1 MADEKVTCIVVGAG
15 PAGSAAALTLAR
27 AGIEVLLLERGETAG
42 SKNLFGGVLY
52 TTILDTLV
60 PEWMEEAPLERYVTR
75 KRFSL
80 MATDAEIALD
90 FKTKRYEQHPK
101 RNFSF
106 VALRA
111 KFDQWFASK
120 AEEAGA
126 MLATGVMVKELLI
139 DNGKVIG
146 VRTEPG
152 NEEFFAD
159 VVISAEGVHSY
170 LTLQAGL
177 RTEEFDPDHMV
188 TAAKEVIK
196 LDPSVI
202 EDRFQLEGNE
212 GVAAAYF
219 GEGLFGMFGAGF
231 VYTNK
236 DSLSIGTGVTI
247 GEMMRHKKN
256 PNDVLE
262 HFKQHPAIRPLI
274 KGGESIE
281 YSAHMIPE
289 YGYDHLPGC
298 FMDGF
303 LVTGD
308 AAGLVNSSHHQEGTN
323 LAMASGVFAAETVIE
338 AVKRNDFTSL
348 TLRMYR
354 EKLENSFVL
363 KDLKKYRHMTNFF
376 NTNPHFLRDYPEL
389 AAELLGD
396 YFALSD
402 TPKAD
407 VEKEVFRKL
416 RRRVPWMTMLMDA
429 WKIRKAMF

>member
-1 MADEKVTCIVVGAG
+1 MSDEKTTCIVVGAG
-15 PAGSAAALTLAR
+15 PAGAAAALTLAK

-42 SKNLFGGVLY
+42 CKNLFGGVLY
-52 TTILDTLV
+52 TTILDKLV
-60 PEWMEEAPLERYVTR
+60 PEWMDEAPLERYVTR

-80 MATDAEIALD
+80 MAKDAEIALD

-101 RNFSF
+101 RNYSY

-111 KFDQWFASK
+111 KFDAWFAGK

-126 MLATGVMVKELLI
+126 MLATGVMVKELI
-139 DNGKVIG
+139 IQNDKVIG

-177 RTEEFDPDHMV
+177 RKEEFNPDFMV
-188 TAAKEVIK
+188 TAAKEVIE
-196 LDPSVI
+196 LDQTVL
-202 EDRFQLEGNE
+202 EDRFQLEGDE

-236 DSLSIGTGVTI
+236 NSLSIGTGVTI
-247 GEMMRHKKN
+247 SEMIRHKKN

-274 KGGESIE
+274 KGGTTIE

-289 YGYDHLPGC
+289 YGYDHRPGLYTA
-298 FMDGF
+298 GF

-338 AVKRNDFTSL
+338 AVKRNDFSRATMAL
-348 TLRMYR
+348 Y
-354 EKLENSFVL
+354 EQKLENSFVL
-363 KDLKKYRHMTNFF
+363 KDLKKYRHMSHFF

-396 YFALSD
+396 YFEVSD
-402 TPKAD
+402 RPKAE
-407 VEKEVFRKL
+407 VESEVYRKL
-416 RRRVPWMTMLMDA
+416 RRRVPVLTMLTDF
-429 WKIRKAMF
+429 WKAKKAIF

>member
-1 MADEKVTCIVVGAG
+1 MSDEKVTCIVVGAG
-15 PAGSAAALTLAR
+15 PAGSAAALVLAC
-27 AGIEVLLLERGETAG
+27 AGIEVLLLERGETVG
-42 SKNLFGGVLY
+42 CKNLFGGVLY
-52 TTILDTLV
+52 TTILDKLIPT
-60 PEWMEEAPLERYVTR
+60 WMEEAPLERYVTR

-80 MATDAEIALD
+80 MAKDSEVALD

-106 VALRA
+106 VVLRA
-111 KFDQWFASK
+111 KFDPWFAGK

-126 MLATGVMVKELLI
+126 MLATGIMVKELI
-139 DNGKVIG
+139 IENGKVIG

-152 NEEFFAD
+152 NEEYFAD

-177 RTEEFDPDHMV
+177 RHGEFDPDHIV

-196 LDPSVI
+196 LDKSVI

-212 GVAAAYF
+212 GVAGAYF

-247 GEMMRHKKN
+247 GEMIRNKKN
-256 PNDVLE
+256 PNEILE
-262 HFKQHPAIRPLI
+262 HFKQHPAIRTLI
-274 KGGESIE
+274 RGGETIE

-289 YGYDHLPGC
+289 YGYDHRPGL
-298 FMDGF
+298 FNDGF

-323 LAMASGVFAAETVIE
+323 LAMASGVYAAETVIE
-338 AVKRNDFTSL
+338 AVKKNDFSKA
-348 TLRMYR
+348 TLSMY
-354 EKLENSFVL
+354 EQKLENSFVL

-402 TPKAD
+402 RPKGE
-407 VEKEVFRKL
+407 VEKEVFRKM
-416 RRRVPWMTMLMDA
+416 RRRVPILTMLTDL
-429 WKIRKAMF
+429 WKAKKALM